1 MVSEE
6 AGPRAAGGKGTDRGP
21 SKPEGGPNLAVGT
34 AASRGAKRRL
44 ASVFTYVGLAVAGVA
59 ACFPFVWML
68 LTSFMTRG
76 ETLRYVFV
84 PASMEWRN
92 YGRAWSEANFALYFS
107 NSLMIAAVQ
116 VGGTLLFSLMAAYP
130 LARMQFRGREAI
142 FLIILATL
150 MVPETATMVP
160 NFLTVSWLHG
170 HSPIAWLNNWPA
182 LTVPF
187 MASAFSIFLLRQ
199 FMRGLPGELWEA
211 ARIDG
216 AGHVRFLFQIAL
228 PLCRAPL
235 LTVGMFTFIGSWNA
249 LGWPLLVTNQPTWR
263 PISVAL
269 LRFVDEAGAETQL
282 QMAGAVIATLPVL
295 LLYALIQ
302 KEFTAGISVSGMK
315 G

>member
-1 MVSEE
+1 M
-6 AGPRAAGGKGTDRGP
+6 
-21 SKPEGGPNLAVGT
+21 
-34 AASRGAKRRL
+34 
-44 ASVFTYVGLAVAGVA
+44 AGVVA
-59 ACFPFVWML
+59 AFPFVWML

-76 ETLRYVFV
+76 ETLRYVFL
-84 PASMEWRN
+84 PATLEWRN
-92 YGRAWSEANFALYFS
+92 YVRAWSEANFALYFS
-107 NSLMIAAVQ
+107 NSLMIAVVQ

-130 LARMQFRGREAI
+130 LARMQFRGRETI

-160 NFLTVSWLHG
+160 NFLTVSWLHS
-170 HSPIAWLNNWPA
+170 HSGIPWLNNWPA

-249 LGWPLLVTNQPTWR
+249 MGWPLLVTSRPTWR

-269 LRFVDEAGAETQL
+269 LRFVEEAGAETQL
-282 QMAGAVIATLPVL
+282 QMAGAVIATVPVL